1 MSTTQLDPQTLLG
14 TDTFDS
20 VVRTILDNNPG
31 MAGDMAARIADQG
44 VLFVVASAQNPDAY
58 TAPSRVVDEGWHA
71 LLMHSQA
78 YERLC
83 ERFGAFVHHFPG
95 YDPTNYD
102 PEILDRTRALMEAA
116 GGTIDE
122 DLWRGPGDEL
132 VPVAAKCQHA
142 PTCAIRP
149 MPKPEWP

>member
-20 VVRTILDNNPG
+20 VVRTIVDNNPG
-31 MAGDMAARIADQG
+31 MAADTAARIADQA
-44 VLFVVASAQNPDAY
+44 VLFVVASAQNPGAY

-71 LLMHSQA
+71 LLAHSLSYMQ
-78 YERLC
+78 LC
-83 ERFGAFVHHFPG
+83 ERFGSYVHHFPG

-102 PEILDRTRALMEAA
+102 PQILDRTRSLMEAA

-122 DLWRGPGDEL
+122 ELWRGPGDERI
-132 VPVAAKCQHA
+132 PVAANCQHA

>member
-14 TDTFDS
+14 ADTYNS
-20 VVRTILDNNPG
+20 VVRAIVDNNPG
-31 MAGDMAARIADQG
+31 MAADLAVRITDQA
-44 VLFVVASAQNPDAY
+44 VLFVIASAQNPDAY

-71 LLMHSQA
+71 LLTRTFEYM
-78 YERLC
+78 RLC
-83 ERFGAFVHHFPG
+83 ERFGAYVHHCPG
-95 YDPTNYD
+95 YDPTHYD
-102 PEILDRTRALMEAA
+102 PDILDRTRALIEAA
-116 GGTIDE
+116 GGTIDAE
-122 DLWRGPGDEL
+122 LWRGPGDEL